1 MEYIYIYIHRFDC
14 SAASNNDLGS
24 NGLDVLTGN
33 YPSLWKKTKTTT
45 SDLTLQWMRAK
56 LCTALRQL
64 EKSTKRNWPIRSKKN
79 RQDGRRT
86 GFKYDIHWNYREFFF
101 KPRHVLIGPINNE
114 LIFWIMW
121 TFLSASQCLSR
132 EHAKKFLTFFIQ
144 TLPTN
149 YTTVHVGIKSI

>member
-33 YPSLWKKTKTTT
+33 YTSLLKKQKQQLVS

-64 EKSTKRNWPIRSKKN
+64 EKSTKRNWPIRSKK
-79 RQDGRRT
+79 
-86 GFKYDIHWNYREFFF
+86 
-101 KPRHVLIGPINNE
+101 
-114 LIFWIMW
+114 
-121 TFLSASQCLSR
+121 
-132 EHAKKFLTFFIQ
+132 
-144 TLPTN
+144 
-149 YTTVHVGIKSI
+149 